1 MPRLLNEFITT
12 AREMGY
18 TSDQISINEI
28 QMTILAEA
36 DIHISV
42 QGGPAYM
49 SMLWGSKKTALLVQ
63 RKSPELPNQAHT
75 WFDLISGMSVETT
88 YTDRDLISR
97 VRDVYHA
104 PLRSPA
110 ERAALEA
117 NFHGVTTPGQR
128 RLMIATREKC
138 IKLDTSSGGGQSRY
152 EFCGFRSAAQVVYSS
167 EEVYLLG
174 FWEADATKKTKD
186 GAPAPPD
193 GSWMDGIATGSD
205 PAMDVP
211 RGMLMGGGTD
221 CDGAKGTPRRVEI
234 FFNCN
239 ATETR
244 TEHAIAAAG
253 ESTMCVYW
261 INVSLPNSVC
271 FGPFGDEGSPE
282 DGRSWSETASLQYA
296 AQAEKEF
303 KGQTRF

>member
-1 MPRLLNEFITT
+1 MPRLLNDFMAT

-18 TSDQISINEI
+18 SPDDISLNEI

-49 SMLWGSKKTALLVQ
+49 SMLWGRDKTALLVQ
-63 RKSPELPNQAHT
+63 RKSPELPNEAHT

-104 PLRSPA
+104 PLRAPA

-117 NFHGVTTPGQR
+117 QFHGVRTPGQR
-128 RLMIATREKC
+128 RLMVATREKC
-138 IKLDTSSGGGQSRY
+138 VKKDTSSGGGQSRY
-152 EFCGFRSAAQVVYSS
+152 EFCAFRSAAQVVYSS
-167 EEVYLLG
+167 EEVYMLG
-174 FWEADATKKTKD
+174 FWEADGARRD
-186 GAPAPPD
+186 AAGAPAAPD
-193 GSWMDGIATGSD
+193 GAWMDGLAAGSD

-211 RGMLMGGGTD
+211 RGMLMDGGTD
-221 CDGAKGTPRRVEI
+221 CDGARGTPRRVEV

-239 ATETR
+239 ATQQLEAH
-244 TEHAIAAAG
+244 ELADAG
-253 ESTMCVYW
+253 ESSMCVYW
-261 INVSLPNSVC
+261 INISLPHRVC

-282 DGRSWSETASLQYA
+282 AGRSWQETASKQYA
-296 AQAEKEF
+296 EQAEKALAGRTSF
-303 KGQTRF
+303 